1 MTIQWYPGH
10 MKKARDGITEAISRV
25 DVVIEMLDARLPGSS
40 RNPVI
45 DEIRQNKPCIR
56 ILNKTDLADI
66 TVTPLWLSE
75 FNKEMNVK
83 AIDVRGHDPAL
94 ATKVTALC
102 KLMVGRTLKR
112 PVRAMVVGI
121 PNVGKSTLINTLSG
135 RKVAKVGN
143 QPAVTR
149 QQQSVTVS
157 CGDGTMDLLDTP
169 GILWPNLA
177 NKNGAYRLAASG
189 AIRDAVMDFEDV
201 ALFTCAFLLQR
212 YPQALETR
220 YKLKALPATDH
231 DLLKTIGMKRGCLM
245 KGGRLDM
252 YKASETLILD
262 LRSGKL
268 GPISLESPGDDEACV
283 PDPHEGL

>member
-25 DVVIEMLDARLPGSS
+25 DVLIEMIDARLPGSS

-45 DEIRQNKPCIR
+45 DEIRQNRPCVR
-56 ILNKTDLADI
+56 ILNKTDLADPD
-66 TVTPLWLSE
+66 VTALWLRE
-75 FNKEMNVK
+75 FEKDPNVT
-83 AIDVRGHDPAL
+83 ALDVRGHDPAL
-94 ATKVTALC
+94 ANKVPMLC
-102 KLMVGRTLKR
+102 KTMVGRPLNR

-149 QQQSVTVS
+149 HQQSVTVP

-189 AIRDAVMDFEDV
+189 AIRDGVMDFEDV
-201 ALFTCAFLLQR
+201 ALFTCDFLLRR
-212 YPQALETR
+212 YPQALEKR
-220 YKLKALPATDH
+220 FNLKSLPETASV
-231 DLLKTIGMKRGCLM
+231 LLEVIGAKRGCLM

-252 YKASETLILD
+252 YKASEILILD

-268 GPISLESPGDDEACV
+268 GPISLEAPGDDEV
-283 PDPHEGL
+283 

>member
-10 MKKARDGITEAISRV
+10 MKKARDGITEAVNRV

-45 DEIRQNKPCIR
+45 DELKQGKPCVR
-56 ILNKTDLADI
+56 ILNKTDLADPD
-66 TVTPLWLSE
+66 VTPLWLRE
-75 FNKEMNVK
+75 FGKDPLVT
-83 AIDVRGHDPAL
+83 AIDVMGHDQEL
-94 ATKVTALC
+94 A
-102 KLMVGRTLKR
+102 RTLPELCRKLAGYPVNR

-121 PNVGKSTLINTLSG
+121 PNVGKSTVINTLSR

-149 QQQSVTVS
+149 QQQTVTIP
-157 CGDGTMDLLDTP
+157 CGDGSMYLLDTP
-169 GILWPNLA
+169 GILWPNLE

-189 AIRDAVMDFEDV
+189 AIRDGILDFQDV
-201 ALFTCAFLLQR
+201 ALFTCDFLLRR
-212 YPQALETR
+212 YPRAVEERFKLKSLPGSPLDLLETV
-220 YKLKALPATDH
+220 
-231 DLLKTIGMKRGCLM
+231 GVKRGCLM

-252 YKASETLILD
+252 YKASEILILD

-268 GPISLESPGDDEACV
+268 GPISLESPGDDDLC
-283 PDPHEGL
+283 PSDP